1 MITNTTSA
9 EFFEEKYRAEA
20 DPWNFAGSAYE
31 LGRYA
36 ATIQAL
42 ADRRYR
48 NGFEPGCSVGVLTEK
63 LAALCDHI
71 EAVDFAPTAIE
82 AARQR
87 CAALPHV
94 TFQCTSL
101 TDRLPVRGFDLIVL
115 SEMGYY
121 FTPEQWRAT
130 VKSLVDTAEPG
141 TTMLA
146 VHWIG
151 RWPDHLMSGD
161 EVHAILRENSAL
173 RLMHEERH
181 EHFRLDRWER
191 L

>member
-1 MITNTTSA
+1 MSTDTTSA
-9 EFFEEKYRAEA
+9 DFFEEKYRAEA

-31 LGRYA
+31 QGRYA
-36 ATIQAL
+36 ATIHAL
-42 ADRRYR
+42 EGRRYR
-48 NGFEPGCSVGVLTEK
+48 NAFEPGCSVGVLTEK
-63 LAALCDHI
+63 LAALCDGV

-82 AARQR
+82 AARTR

-94 TFQCTSL
+94 MFRCTSL

-130 VKSLVDTAEPG
+130 ANDLIGTAEPG
-141 TTMLA
+141 TTFLA

-151 RWPDHLMSGD
+151 HWPDHLMSGD
-161 EVHAILRENSAL
+161 EVHAILREYAAL
-173 RLMHEERH
+173 RLMYEERH